1 MSVILHEKVD
11 KATSFHF
18 KNQLYIKWIEAFK
31 SALLINFKLKQRM
44 SIMKRH
50 QLEKELKK
58 IELQAYFATET
69 IELLR
74 KETLSESESRHLNK
88 LLDYVERVSPLSED
102 EINACLKNF
111 DVQKYN
117 EWFSLKCEKM
127 AQNSLFNRLNEDY
140 ACFLENLN
148 LKNHPIQSKNLEFR
162 KSYVE
167 ALAAILNHLAPAHV
181 ENAQIFA
188 NKLGIS
194 ETASLKTLQE
204 IKHFCAPRL
213 ILSADHIER
222 ESWNTLLLTETMLL
236 VPKFVHIGE
245 KINNELLINLKLNTQ
260 EVEEIIQFTNLLKA
274 EVYQYADVFTKI
286 TKYSDLALYVREF
299 QLQAFKVLE
308 PNHKILVVGTMSAGK
323 STFLNSLLG
332 YDFFPSKNEAC
343 TAKVFEYS
351 VTDRS
356 QYLVWKEKTGEPE
369 VFDEVTSDVVAH
381 WNDSEPGHTLYIQG
395 PARAAVQTNKNL
407 TFIDTPG
414 PNNSMDVNHRT
425 VMEQAIG
432 GEYEKIFYI
441 LNSTQLGTDDDVVL
455 LQLVQDVLKEAPH
468 KQIYFIVNKVDEFD
482 NNETESV
489 KVLKENV
496 LRYLQAKGFEQPN
509 VLFVSALAAKL
520 VQNEVNG
527 LSMTRK
533 ERNQLRFF
541 RELMLE
547 EEYDLSQYAQYT
559 ESYLQNNVQFA
570 ENITEQQKELLLH
583 SGMVEVIKCL

>member
-11 KATSFHF
+11 KATSFHL
-18 KNQLYIKWIEAFK
+18 KNQLYLKWIEAFK

-44 SIMKRH
+44 SITKRH
-50 QLEKELKK
+50 QLEKELKN
-58 IELQAYFATET
+58 IELQAYFVTEIT
-69 IELLR
+69 ELLR
-74 KETLSESESRHLNK
+74 KETLSESESSHLNK
-88 LLDYVERVSPLSED
+88 LLDYVERNSPLSED

-111 DVQKYN
+111 DVQKCN
-117 EWFSLKCEKM
+117 ELFHLEREKV
-127 AQNSLFNRLNEDY
+127 ARNSIFNRLDKDY

-148 LKNHPIQSKNLEFR
+148 LENHPIQFKNLEFR
-162 KSYVE
+162 KRYVE
-167 ALAAILNHLAPAHV
+167 ALVAILNYFAPTHV
-181 ENAQIFA
+181 KNAQIIA

-204 IKHFCAPRL
+204 IKGICAPRL
-213 ILSADHIER
+213 ILSANHIER
-222 ESWNTLLLTETMLL
+222 ESWNTLLFTEAMLL
-236 VPKFVHIGE
+236 VPKFVHVDE
-245 KINNELLINLKLNTQ
+245 KINNKLLINLKLNRQ
-260 EVEEIIQFTNLLKA
+260 EVEEIIQFVNLLKA
-274 EVYQYADVFTKI
+274 EAYQYADVFTKI
-286 TKYSDLALYVREF
+286 TKYSDLALYVKEF

-308 PNHKILVVGTMSAGK
+308 PNLKILVVGTMSAGK

-351 VTDRS
+351 VTDRT
-356 QYLVWKEKTGEPE
+356 QCLVWKEKTGKPE

-381 WNDSEPGHTLYIQG
+381 WNESEQAHKLYIKG
-395 PARAAVQTNKNL
+395 PTRAVVKTNKKI

-414 PNNSMDVNHRT
+414 PNNSMDVNHRK

-468 KQIYFIVNKVDEFD
+468 KHIYFIVNKVDEFD

-489 KVLKENV
+489 KTLKENV
-496 LRYLQAKGFEQPN
+496 LRYLQAKGFERPN

-520 VQNEVNG
+520 VQNEANG

-533 ERNQLRFF
+533 ERNQLRFLS
-541 RELMLE
+541 ELMLE
-547 EEYDLSQYAQYT
+547 EGYDLPQYAHVT
-559 ESYLQNNVQFA
+559 ESYLQNDIQYA
-570 ENITEQQKELLLH
+570 ENITEQQKKLLLH
-583 SGMVEVIKCL
+583 SGMVEVIKYL